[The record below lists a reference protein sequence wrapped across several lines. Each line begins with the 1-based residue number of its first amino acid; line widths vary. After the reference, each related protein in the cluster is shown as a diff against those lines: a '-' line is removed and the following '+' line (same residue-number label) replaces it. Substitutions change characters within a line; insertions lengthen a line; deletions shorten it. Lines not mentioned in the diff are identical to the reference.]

1 MSKDTHTGNYDRVM
15 EAVKS
20 LDNIIRIRWK
30 AMAKRYNKS
39 LMINCPVCLVDNT
52 ETRLTID
59 MCIPPPPD
67 EVDKNDPLINMGFC
81 VQCKTCGHKDYF
93 EMLGKQPEG
102 MNIEKVFRRKQR
114 KRRRK
119 RQ

>member
-1 MSKDTHTGNYDRVM
+1 MSKPNTHTGNYDRVM
-15 EAVKS
+15 EEVKT
-20 LDNIIRIRWK
+20 LDNITRLRWK

-52 ETRLTID
+52 ETHLVID
-59 MCIPPPPD
+59 MCVPPD
-67 EVDKNDPLINMGFC
+67 EPNQSDEMIGMGFC
-81 VQCKTCGHKDYF
+81 VRCETCGHKDYF
-93 EMLGKQPEG
+93 ETVGKQPEG
-102 MNIEKVFRRKQR
+102 MNIEKAFRRKQR